1 MIDEDGMSVLQSEIS
16 GLKSQLD
23 AFNQTSDNAAAIA
36 NYQAIIERIGQL
48 PDNLDDHFKRTL
60 LLRHPDLKGDLSL
73 TESEQAL
80 FETCAESLKQFDNH
94 WTENDYNARQGNTL
108 EDLSISLEDFSVAI
122 KNTNQSLWHQW
133 TEELRVSF
141 DVEDYLLE
149 AQKGLDIVER
159 RRTAFENTR
168 KRFDGMTKNMPSDDK
183 DIAAVRS
190 LAEDLRNLSSQMEH
204 DIPDAVRVFFEHA
217 ADINNGASINL
228 LTPEVIDYLTEKDA
242 LENFVVKRSG
252 YRRGY

>member
-1 MIDEDGMSVLQSEIS
+1 MSVLQSEIS
-16 GLKSQLD
+16 GLKRQLD
-23 AFNQTSDNAAAIA
+23 AFNQTSDNAAAID
-36 NYQAIIERIGQL
+36 NYQAIIDRIGQL
-48 PDNLDDHFKRTL
+48 PDKLDDHFKRAL

-80 FETCAESLKQFDNH
+80 FETCAESLKKFDNH
-94 WTENDYNARQGNTL
+94 WNESDYNARQGNTL
-108 EDLSISLEDFSVAI
+108 EDLSISLEDFTVAI

-159 RRTAFENTR
+159 RRRTFEDTR
-168 KRFDGMTKNMPSDDK
+168 KRFDGMIKNMPSNDE
-183 DIAAVRS
+183 DIAAVGS

-204 DIPDAVRVFFEHA
+204 DIPDAVRVFFERA
-217 ADINNGASINL
+217 ADINNGASIDL
-228 LTPEVIDYLTEKDA
+228 LTPEVIDYLAEKDA
-242 LENFVVKRSG
+242 LANFVVKRSG
-252 YRRGY
+252 YRRAY

>member
-1 MIDEDGMSVLQSEIS
+1 L
-16 GLKSQLD
+16 
-23 AFNQTSDNAAAIA
+23 
-36 NYQAIIERIGQL
+36 
-48 PDNLDDHFKRTL
+48 
-60 LLRHPDLKGDLSL
+60 
-73 TESEQAL
+73 
-80 FETCAESLKQFDNH
+80 
-94 WTENDYNARQGNTL
+94 
-108 EDLSISLEDFSVAI
+108 
-122 KNTNQSLWHQW
+122 
-133 TEELRVSF
+133 
-141 DVEDYLLE
+141 
-149 AQKGLDIVER
+149 
-159 RRTAFENTR
+159 